1 MDTPFTLDA
10 SFGGK
15 LPLTLSTEGYVV
27 PENCHALT
35 NALVTVKDTSAAA
48 VRAMLP
54 ALRPWKPYGL
64 TSTVVP
70 RANPGENTTTFLL
83 VSKHS
88 GCTVIIR

>member
-1 MDTPFTLDA
+1 MRATD
-10 SFGGK
+10 
-15 LPLTLSTEGYVV
+15 
-27 PENCHALT
+27 ALT
-35 NALVTVKDTSAAA
+35 VEKGPRKIEILWRPIVRGPTCPTRRTSVKDTSAAA

>member
-1 MDTPFTLDA
+1 MGHEVIKRVSRGMLKGVA
-10 SFGGK
+10 ACVVVFG
-15 LPLTLSTEGYVV
+15 
-27 PENCHALT
+27 A
-35 NALVTVKDTSAAA
+35 AAA